1 MLVIFT
7 ISFQFLG
14 NMDLQLQQFQ
24 LEISPNLVDFLLLK
38 FIKNYYTMTEDTPN
52 FCFQNNLEPF

>member
-24 LEISPNLVDFLLLK
+24 REISPNLVDFLLSQIHQKLLYITRGHRTL
-38 FIKNYYTMTEDTPN
+38 FSRII
-52 FCFQNNLEPF
+52 